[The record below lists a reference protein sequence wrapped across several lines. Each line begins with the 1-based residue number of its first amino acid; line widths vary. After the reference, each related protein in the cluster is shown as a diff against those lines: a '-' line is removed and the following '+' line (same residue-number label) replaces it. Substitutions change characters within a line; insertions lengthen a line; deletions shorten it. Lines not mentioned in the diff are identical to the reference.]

1 MFKERGRVKVK
12 ATGMYGTIIDWR
24 FGSDRCEVELDGW
37 QRNALPDEEDL
48 LLRTFS
54 LSDLDELVEVSGAE
68 RKAVFESFD
77 TLVIS
82 AYQQRAFLRS
92 PVVVIRR
99 EGDVV
104 RASVNG
110 RHFSR
115 GFESRGFETKEVSI
129 VESADVSKLLSAIF
143 ATHADR
149 WVERF
154 EPDYGV
160 LDGYSWTMS
169 VYAGNRYFECDG
181 GNYAPDELVDLLYAV
196 HEVGLP
202 LVWNN
207 GGIVMPDVLE

>member
-1 MFKERGRVKVK
+1 MEHGRVKIK
-12 ATGMYGTIIDWR
+12 ATGMYGTIVDWYS
-24 FGSDRCEVELDGW
+24 GSDHCEVELDGW
-37 QRNALPDEEDL
+37 PRNALPDEDDL

-68 RKAVFESFD
+68 RKAVFENFD

-82 AYQQRAFLRS
+82 AYQQRAFLMS

-99 EGDVV
+99 AGNGV
-104 RASVNG
+104 RVGVHSW
-110 RHFSR
+110 HF
-115 GFESRGFETKEVSI
+115 SRGFETKEI
-129 VESADVSKLLSAIF
+129 PLIESADAAKLLSAIF
-143 ATHADR
+143 ATHAER

-154 EPDYGV
+154 GPDYCV

-181 GNYAPDELVDLLYAV
+181 DNYAPDELVDLLDAI

-202 LVWNN
+202 LIWNN
-207 GGIVMPDVLE
+207 SEIVMPNVFK

>member
-1 MFKERGRVKVK
+1 MLKEHGRVRAK
-12 ATGMYGTIIDWR
+12 ATGMYGTIVDWR
-24 FGSDRCEVELDGW
+24 SGSDHCAVELDGW
-37 QRNALPDEEDL
+37 QRNALPDEDDL

-68 RKAVFESFD
+68 RKAVFENFD

-82 AYQQRAFLRS
+82 AYQQRAFLMS

-99 EGDVV
+99 AGNGV
-104 RASVNG
+104 RVGVHSW
-110 RHFSR
+110 HF
-115 GFESRGFETKEVSI
+115 SRGFETKEI
-129 VESADVSKLLSAIF
+129 PLIESADASKLLSAIF

-160 LDGYSWTMS
+160 LDGYSWTMG
-169 VYAGNRYFECDG
+169 VYAGNRYFECG
-181 GNYAPDELVDLLYAV
+181 GDNYAPDELVDLLYAI

-202 LVWNN
+202 LIWNN
-207 GGIVMPDVLE
+207 DEIVMPNAFE

>member
-1 MFKERGRVKVK
+1 M
-12 ATGMYGTIIDWR
+12 
-24 FGSDRCEVELDGW
+24 
-37 QRNALPDEEDL
+37 

-54 LSDLDELVEVSGAE
+54 LSDLDELVEVSNAE

-99 EGDVV
+99 EGAAV
-104 RASVNG
+104 RASVNSW
-110 RHFSR
+110 HFSR
-115 GFESRGFETKEVSI
+115 GFEMKKIFL
-129 VESADVSKLLSAIF
+129 VESADASKLLSAIF

-149 WVERF
+149 WVKRF
-154 EPDYGV
+154 EPNYGV

-169 VYAGNRYFECDG
+169 VYAGSRYFECVGD
-181 GNYAPDELVDLLYAV
+181 NYAPNELVDLLYAM

-202 LVWNN
+202 LVWND
-207 GGIVMPDVLE
+207 GEIIMPNVFE